1 VAVRLG
7 TALREARQAVALSQ
21 ADVAERAGMSQPFI
35 SHLERGRG
43 TAASI
48 ETWSCVAAAVGE
60 QYVGFLERAPGAGRP
75 RDLEHLRRQS
85 ALVEIARTGGW
96 TALPELAIDPG
107 SARSRSIDVA
117 LVRRVRGEA
126 VVAEIWDWFD
136 DVGAGMRTLD
146 AKRVT
151 LATRLAVEPRPPTGI
166 WRVRGLY
173 VVRDTRR
180 NRALVG
186 SSGRSSQQGS
196 PARRRAGSPRSEI
209 PNARSP
215 TRTASYG
222 ATRAE
227 PRCGRAGSDSGADEP
242 TRDGRAGLM
251 SPRVRTTGLTSRPR
265 SGAQG

>member
-1 VAVRLG
+1 MSSFSRAHRAGSHARVGRARAETVAARLG
-7 TALREARQAVALSQ
+7 TALRDARQAAALSQ

-60 QYVGFLERAPGAGRP
+60 QYVGFLERAPGAGQP

-107 SARSRSIDVA
+107 NARSRSIDVA

-136 DVGAGMRTLD
+136 DVGAGMRSLD
-146 AKRVT
+146 AKTAT
-151 LATRLAVEPRPPTGI
+151 LATRLAVEPPPTGI

-173 VVRDTRR
+173 IVRDTRR

-186 SSGRSSQQGS
+186 ELRPLFAARFPGSSVAWLAALGDPERPVPEADGLLWSDSSGT
-196 PARRRAGSPRSEI
+196 ALRAS
-209 PNARSP
+209 
-215 TRTASYG
+215 
-222 ATRAE
+222 
-227 PRCGRAGSDSGADEP
+227 
-242 TRDGRAGLM
+242 
-251 SPRVRTTGLTSRPR
+251 RV
-265 SGAQG
+265 AQG